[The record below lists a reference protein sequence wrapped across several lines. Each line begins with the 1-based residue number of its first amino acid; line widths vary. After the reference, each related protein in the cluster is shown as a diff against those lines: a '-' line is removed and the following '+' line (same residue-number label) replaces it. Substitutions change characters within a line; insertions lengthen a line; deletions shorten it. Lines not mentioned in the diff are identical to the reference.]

1 MAGVVPYHLTG
12 LYKGPI
18 EPPCKLSPRESG
30 VSKLSLFNQKYGT
43 LQDSDNRSLGAVSD
57 KEWMS
62 EIFKIRPK
70 LSSRQQG

>member
-30 VSKLSLFNQKYGT
+30 VFKLSLFNQKCGT
-43 LQDSDNRSLGAVSD
+43 LQDSDNRLGTVSD
-57 KEWMS
+57 KERMS

-70 LSSRQQG
+70 LSRQQG